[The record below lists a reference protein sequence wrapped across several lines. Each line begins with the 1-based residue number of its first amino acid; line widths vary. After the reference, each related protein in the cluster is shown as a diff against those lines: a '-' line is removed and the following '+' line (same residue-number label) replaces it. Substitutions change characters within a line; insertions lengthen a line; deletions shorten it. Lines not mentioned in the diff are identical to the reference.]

1 MSRIGRQVVWAAA
14 VGLAIAALGVSGSG
28 SSATAMATPAT
39 HGPAGSPGS
48 LGEPAIVGTWLVAVT
63 PSEGPPL
70 QAMVIFSPGGG
81 VIETES
87 GGQGTG
93 LGSWRALEGGRVA
106 VTFQRFEF
114 DAQGAYAGR
123 TVVRTEI
130 TVSGDQFTGAYEVHG
145 FDPQGNV
152 VFTGAGTA
160 VGTRFPVQPS

>member
-1 MSRIGRQVVWAAA
+1 MSRIGKQVVCAAA

-28 SSATAMATPAT
+28 STSTAMATPAT
-39 HGPAGSPGS
+39 HGPAGSAGS
-48 LGEPAIVGTWLVAVT
+48 IGEPTIVGTWLVAVT
-63 PSEGPPL
+63 PSEGQPL
-70 QAMVIFSPGGG
+70 QAMVIFAPGGG

-87 GGQGTG
+87 GDQGTG
-93 LGSWRALEGGRVA
+93 IGSWRALDGGRVA

-114 DAQGAYAGR
+114 DAQGAYVGR
-123 TVVRTEI
+123 AVVRTEI
-130 TVSGDQFTGAYEVHG
+130 AVSGDQFTGPYDVQG